1 MRRGDAMGTL
11 TKYPVTVIYLTA
23 AAVVSFMLWLA
34 S

>member
-1 MRRGDAMGTL
+1 MGTL
-11 TKYPVTVIYLTA
+11 TKRYPVTIIYLTA